1 MNIKFRKA
9 EIYLLLIN
17 RRYAIQDANMARPV
31 FSSVH
36 AAFKTNLFDDKCQ
49 VKSYII
55 YKDNTYCIYEIYVR
69 YIFYF
74 TLYIILYIIYYIL
87 HYILLYR
94 LYVTSYTLH
103 IIHYILCTIYTHTIH
118 THTIHTHT
126 IHTHTIHTHTLHTH
140 TIYICTI
147 YTYVILY
154 LYSCIYAHIFV

>member
-74 TLYIILYIIYYIL
+74 TLYIILYIIYCITYYFIHYML
-87 HYILLYR
+87 HY
-94 LYVTSYTLH
+94 
-103 IIHYILCTIYTHTIH
+103 IHYILYTIYTHTIYTHTIH
-118 THTIHTHT
+118 THTIY
-126 IHTHTIHTHTLHTH
+126 TH
-140 TIYICTI
+140 TIYTHTI

-154 LYSCIYAHIFV
+154 LHSCIYTHIFV